1 MTSAMLQGQF
11 VKQYECKHCP
21 YITRECVSIRRHV
34 MTHINYHP
42 YKCPYCDIASI
53 RSNAIKTHIINI
65 HKKPHGQP
73 LLIKDDVMEGAIQE
87 GFTKVFGDVPKR
99 VLKEA
104 AGYLPPLSQTL
115 NAHSPFAK
123 GLNRPKH
130 EEHAAAAAAAAAA
143 ADSNNT
149 SVTSSARH
157 VTPQSVSTV
166 TTATSQAKSQTGQ
179 IIVIKPIISG
189 AAGDSDASVDGG
201 DDDGVT
207 YVCKI
212 CKYVVYGVL
221 ANIRRHVMIH
231 FQYK

>member
-1 MTSAMLQGQF
+1 MLQGQF

>member
-1 MTSAMLQGQF
+1 MLQGQF

-143 ADSNNT
+143 VADSNNT

-157 VTPQSVSTV
+157 VTSQSVSVV

-179 IIVIKPIISG
+179 IIVIKPITSG
-189 AAGDSDASVDGG
+189 AAGDSDGSVDGG

>member
-1 MTSAMLQGQF
+1 MLQGQF

-143 ADSNNT
+143 ADSNST

-157 VTPQSVSTV
+157 VTSQSVSTV

-179 IIVIKPIISG
+179 IIVIKPITSG
-189 AAGDSDASVDGG
+189 AAGDSDGSVDGG
-201 DDDGVT
+201 GDDGVT

>member
-1 MTSAMLQGQF
+1 MLQGQF

-99 VLKEA
+99 ILKEA

>member
-1 MTSAMLQGQF
+1 MLQGQF

-157 VTPQSVSTV
+157 VTSQSVSTV

-179 IIVIKPIISG
+179 IIVIKPITSG
-189 AAGDSDASVDGG
+189 AAGDSDGSVDGG